1 MRTPDLCLTPALCFL
16 EAAGTPLPELS
27 ACPSPAAAPHC
38 SHIRFGSHLS
48 GCRAAFAFLIEA
60 STRCRRRQGRQRQ
73 QAANG
78 SGRRRRATRAT
89 GAEAAAGRREG
100 NGCAEGWPASTA
112 ATATDAEAPGQELR
126 PAVRHCCPTCPLS
139 DQQPQWRGS
148 AHSRVPRARVPHAK
162 PRARAH
168 RPCGD
173 HLNTRPY
180 LGPRALS
187 PALSLQPCVPYLV
200 IRALSLQPGLRAHVL
215 VGS

>member
-1 MRTPDLCLTPALCFL
+1 VRTPDLCLTPALCFL

-38 SHIRFGSHLS
+38 SHIRFGSRLS
-48 GCRAAFAFLIEA
+48 GSVCLLIEA
-60 STRCRRRQGRQRQ
+60 STGCRKFDSDNQLPT
-73 QAANG
+73 AA
-78 SGRRRRATRAT
+78 
-89 GAEAAAGRREG
+89 AAAGARRAPRERKQQRG
-100 NGCAEGWPASTA
+100 GVKETAAPKAASTA

-148 AHSRVPRARVPHAK
+148 AHSQVPRARVPHAK

-187 PALSLQPCVPYLV
+187 PALSLQPCVLYLV
-200 IRALSLQPGLRAHVL
+200 IRALSLQCKSATGTKSPLLSPTL
-215 VGS
+215 VN